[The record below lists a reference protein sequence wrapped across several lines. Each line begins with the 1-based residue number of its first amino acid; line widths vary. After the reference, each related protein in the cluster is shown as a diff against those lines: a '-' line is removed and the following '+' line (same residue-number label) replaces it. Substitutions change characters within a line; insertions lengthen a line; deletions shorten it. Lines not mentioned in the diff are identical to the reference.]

1 MSYSTDELEDIFD
14 RTDGRCHICGGP
26 LAFCNYGLFGRR
38 GAWEVE
44 HSNARANGGT
54 SRRNNLYA
62 AHITCNRRKRAGS
75 TRAARAEYRRMA
87 APYSKA
93 KRAAVR
99 DKNTAIGAVIG
110 GFSAKVLGASDRDAL
125 IYAVV
130 GGAIGRKLE
139 PDPQR
144 R

>member
-1 MSYSTDELEDIFD
+1 MSYSTDELEEFFD

-26 LAFCNYGLFGRR
+26 LAFCNYARFGAR

-44 HSNARANGGT
+44 HSNPKANGGT
-54 SRRNNLYA
+54 NRRNNLYA

-75 TRAARAEYRRMA
+75 TRAARVEWGLSA

-93 KRAAVR
+93 KRARVR
-99 DKNTAIGAVIG
+99 DKNTAIGVAVAGIG
-110 GFSAKVLGASDRDAL
+110 AKMLGASERDAL
-125 IYAVV
+125 IYAVI
-130 GGAIGRKLE
+130 GGVIGRKLE